1 VVVVIILA
9 SPVILLG
16 VFGPTAWQIGIP
28 SVSGMARVREA
39 QVGQRYR
46 YPVDSAITP
55 LDAGVAFNTL
65 ISIGRPEQPPSGARP
80 DQPPQA
86 ARRRPPQQPEVVSL
100 VPRATGGFSDE
111 ETEYLERVAT
121 HPAFDEYRTVARAPA
136 IDWLAATYD
145 LPFPDTLTWLDVRIP
160 RYGAVRRA
168 SYAHI
173 AKAALELSQGRDRE
187 AEATL
192 REVISFGLTLMEH
205 DLTLIGDLFGSI
217 VVGYGL
223 DALEELYSATGRD
236 TDARQLRTARD
247 SVDRISSELEVVEV
261 QASGS
266 RATQYALDVRLGL
279 VNIVQDTMALRG
291 LRWDMLAQLMAAPC
305 TNIRELI
312 FGPDEG
318 LQLLFDYARED
329 LVRMPS
335 EEALFELL
343 EESPQRMRYVIDD
356 VEGGLSSRAFYGIGR
371 VTGTML
377 GNDRI
382 AGCAALLPR
391 LVEFF

>member
-1 VVVVIILA
+1 
-9 SPVILLG
+9 
-16 VFGPTAWQIGIP
+16 
-28 SVSGMARVREA
+28 M
-39 QVGQRYR
+39 
-46 YPVDSAITP
+46 
-55 LDAGVAFNTL
+55 
-65 ISIGRPEQPPSGARP
+65 
-80 DQPPQA
+80 
-86 ARRRPPQQPEVVSL
+86 
-100 VPRATGGFSDE
+100 
-111 ETEYLERVAT
+111 
-121 HPAFDEYRTVARAPA
+121 
-136 IDWLAATYD
+136 
-145 LPFPDTLTWLDVRIP
+145 
-160 RYGAVRRA
+160 
-168 SYAHI
+168 
-173 AKAALELSQGRDRE
+173 
-187 AEATL
+187 
-192 REVISFGLTLMEH
+192 ISFGLTLMEH

-247 SVDRISSELEVVEV
+247 SVDRISSELEVVEA

-279 VNIVQDTMALRG
+279 VNIVQDTTALRG